1 MNENEFELD
10 GKFYV
15 AVDVDHDSCGKCSLR
30 AHPCYLTNFPH
41 CASNDRKDKRNVIF
55 VEKQQ

>member
-1 MNENEFELD
+1 MDENEFEHE

-15 AVDVDHDSCGKCSLR
+15 AVVQN
-30 AHPCYLTNFPH
+30 NFPFCEG
-41 CASNDRKDKRNVIF
+41 CAFESSPCGHTPECTIKRKDETNVIF